1 MNKRCTARQ
10 AAIILLFVSSLAG
23 LLAGQ
28 TFAQSQAFVQ
38 GQVVDEAERPM
49 AFVNVQIVDTTDGAI
64 TGRDGRFTFSTRHLG
79 PHDLSASF
87 IGFEPARKPLHLTA
101 GDTTTVR
108 LVLRRVLIELGET
121 VVTVSTYTTGED
133 ETVTLSPLEVVT
145 TPGAAADVFLTVKT
159 FPGVATVDEGAGLFV
174 RGGDVSE
181 TVVLLDQATVVHPYR
196 YESPTGGVFGTISPF
211 MVQGTAFSTGGFSA
225 RYGNALSAVLAMESL
240 DMPEQRRYTLG
251 LGLAAGSVGLDLPL
265 IDDKLGLRFTGNRSF
280 TDLMFRVNGHRSE
293 FTTTPRGHD
302 GNLNLVYKYS
312 PTGRLKLFSFN
323 AGDRIGVRVAEPS
336 FDGQYR
342 DRTDNYLH
350 NVQWTDVWA
359 DWFIQT
365 SASLNWHSARRQ
377 LGSLDL
383 TPRDLTGKIRTD
395 WERALG
401 AFGILRLG
409 TEMEH
414 ADNQFEGSIPQD
426 DILDPEAEVF
436 ELNTSYST
444 RRTGAYF
451 EVDFKPVRRIVANVG
466 MRTDH
471 HSLSDDF
478 VLDPRLSARYQFSED
493 TNARLAWGIYHQ
505 FPAPFEYN
513 PTSGNLNLGPQ
524 RAQHWVG
531 GLHHERDQFLV
542 RLEAYYKPYRNL
554 VLDHPDLNLANTG
567 KGRASGVDLFFK
579 YSAFLNTRFSG
590 WMAYSLLRSRRLQVR
605 HLGFEMRREEAPSPF
620 DITHNLTLVTKMQIV
635 RTLSGGLTLRYA
647 TGRPITP
654 IVDAVPVAN
663 QNYYLPVEGPVGSER
678 LPSFQQIDGQL
689 SYVHFFGSGH
699 QAVFY
704 LAVNNLL
711 NRANVLDYDYSID
724 YTQRQPRTVLFR
736 RSIYFG
742 TSVSLNY

>member
-10 AAIILLFVSSLAG
+10 AEIVLFCVS

-28 TFAQSQAFVQ
+28 TFAQSKAFVQ
-38 GQVVDEAERPM
+38 GQVVDETGQPV
-49 AFVNVQIVDTTDGAI
+49 AFANVQIIDTTDGSV
-64 TGRDGRFTFSTRHLG
+64 TGRDGRFVFSTRHLG
-79 PHDLSASF
+79 SRDLHATF
-87 IGFEPARKPLHLTA
+87 IGFEPARQTLHLIA
-101 GDTTTVR
+101 GDTTLVR
-108 LVLRRVLIELGET
+108 LVLRHSLIELGET

-133 ETVTLSPLEVVT
+133 ETVTLSPLDVLT
-145 TPGAAADVFLTVKT
+145 TPGASADIFLAVKT
-159 FPGVATVDEGAGLFV
+159 FPGVATVHDGAGLFV

-196 YESPTGGVFGTISPF
+196 YESPTGGVFGTIPSF
-211 MVQGTAFSTGGFSA
+211 MVQGTVFSTGGFSA
-225 RYGNALSAVLAMESL
+225 RYGNALSAVLSMESL
-240 DMPEQRRYTLG
+240 NMPVQRSYRLG

-280 TDLMFRVNGHRSE
+280 TDLMLRVNGHRSE

-323 AGDRIGVRVAEPS
+323 AGDRIGVRVVEPS

-365 SASLNWHSARRQ
+365 SASLNRHTARRQ

-383 TPRDLTGKIRTD
+383 TPRDWTGKIRTD

-401 AFGILRLG
+401 AFGIMRLG
-409 TEMEH
+409 TELEH
-414 ADNQFEGSIPQD
+414 ADNSFVGSIPQD
-426 DILDPEAEVF
+426 DVLDPEAETF
-436 ELNTSYST
+436 ELDTSYSA

-451 EVDFKPVRRIVANVG
+451 EVDFKPGRRIVANVG
-466 MRTDH
+466 MRADH

-478 VLDPRLSARYQFSED
+478 VLDPRLSARYQFSAN

-513 PTSGNLNLGPQ
+513 PTSGNPNLGPQ

-531 GLHHERDQFLV
+531 GLHHERGQFLV

-554 VLDHPDLNLANTG
+554 VLDHPDLNLANAG
-567 KGRASGVDLFFK
+567 KGRASGVDLFCK
-579 YSAFLNTRFSG
+579 YGAFLNTRLSG
-590 WMAYSLLRSRRLQVR
+590 WIAYSLLRSRRLQVR
-605 HLGFEMRREEAPSPF
+605 HLGFEMLREEAPSPF
-620 DITHNLTLVTKMQIV
+620 DITHNLTLVTKGQIV
-635 RTLSGGLTLRYA
+635 YALSGGLTLRYA

-654 IVDAVPVAN
+654 IVDAVSVADKS
-663 QNYYLPVEGPVGSER
+663 YYLPVEGPVGSER

-724 YTQRQPRTVLFR
+724 YAQRQPRTAIFR

-742 TSVSLNY
+742 TTVSLNY

>member
-10 AAIILLFVSSLAG
+10 AEIVLFCVS

-28 TFAQSQAFVQ
+28 TFAQSKAFVQ
-38 GQVVDEAERPM
+38 GQVVDETGQPV
-49 AFVNVQIVDTTDGAI
+49 AFANVQIIDTTDGSV
-64 TGRDGRFTFSTRHLG
+64 TGRDGRFVFSTRHLG
-79 PHDLSASF
+79 SRDLHATF
-87 IGFEPARKPLHLTA
+87 IGFEPARQTLHLTA
-101 GDTTTVR
+101 GDTTVVR
-108 LVLRRVLIELGET
+108 LVLRHSLIELGET

-133 ETVTLSPLEVVT
+133 ETVTLSPLDVLT
-145 TPGAAADVFLTVKT
+145 TPGASADIFLAVKT
-159 FPGVATVDEGAGLFV
+159 FPGVATVHDGAGLFV

-196 YESPTGGVFGTISPF
+196 YESPTGGVFGTIPSF
-211 MVQGTAFSTGGFSA
+211 MVQGTVFSTGGFSA
-225 RYGNALSAVLAMESL
+225 RYGNALSAVLSMESL
-240 DMPEQRRYTLG
+240 NMPVQRSYRLG

-280 TDLMFRVNGHRSE
+280 TDLMLRVNGHRSE

-323 AGDRIGVRVAEPS
+323 AGDRIGVRVVEPS

-365 SASLNWHSARRQ
+365 SASLNRHTARRQ

-383 TPRDLTGKIRTD
+383 TPRDWTGKIRTD

-401 AFGILRLG
+401 AFGIMRLG
-409 TEMEH
+409 TELEH
-414 ADNQFEGSIPQD
+414 ADNSFVGSIPQGD
-426 DILDPEAEVF
+426 VLDPEAEVF
-436 ELNTSYST
+436 ELDTSYSA

-451 EVDFKPVRRIVANVG
+451 EVDFKPGRRIVANVG
-466 MRTDH
+466 MRADH

-478 VLDPRLSARYQFSED
+478 VLDPRLSARYQFSAN

-513 PTSGNLNLGPQ
+513 PTSGNPNLGAQ

-531 GLHHERDQFLV
+531 GLHHERGQFLV

-554 VLDHPDLNLANTG
+554 VLDHPDLNLANAG
-567 KGRASGVDLFFK
+567 KGRASGVDLFCK
-579 YSAFLNTRFSG
+579 YGAFLNTRLSG
-590 WMAYSLLRSRRLQVR
+590 WIAYSLLRSRRLQVR
-605 HLGFEMRREEAPSPF
+605 HLGFEMLREEAPSPF
-620 DITHNLTLVTKMQIV
+620 DITHNLTLVTKGQIV
-635 RTLSGGLTLRYA
+635 YALSGGLTLRYA

-654 IVDAVPVAN
+654 IVDAVSVADKS
-663 QNYYLPVEGPVGSER
+663 YYLPVEGPVGSER

-724 YTQRQPRTVLFR
+724 YAQRQPRTAIFR

-742 TSVSLNY
+742 TTVSLNY

>member
-1 MNKRCTARQ
+1 MNKRCAARQ
-10 AAIILLFVSSLAG
+10 TAIVLFCVS

-38 GQVVDEAERPM
+38 GQVVDETERPM
-49 AFVNVQIVDTTDGAI
+49 AFVNVQIIDTTDGAI
-64 TGRDGRFTFSTRHLG
+64 TGRDGRFAFSTRHLG
-79 PHDLSASF
+79 QRDLSASF
-87 IGFEPARKPLHLTA
+87 IGFEPTRKTLSLTA

-133 ETVTLSPLEVVT
+133 ETVTLTPLDVVT
-145 TPGAAADVFLTVKT
+145 TPGASADIFRTFKT
-159 FPGVATVDEGAGLFV
+159 FPGVATVDDGAGLFV

-181 TVVLLDQATVVHPYR
+181 TVILLDQATVVHPYR
-196 YESPTGGVFGTISPF
+196 YESPTGGVFGTIPAF

-240 DMPEQRRYTLG
+240 DMPAQRSYMLSLG
-251 LGLAAGSVGLDLPL
+251 LGAGSVGLDMPL
-265 IDDKLGLRFTGNRSF
+265 VDDKLGLRFTGNLSF
-280 TDLMFRVNGHRSE
+280 TDLLFRVNGHRDE

-302 GNLNLVYKYS
+302 GNLNLVYQYS

-323 AGDRIGVRVAEPS
+323 ANDRIGVRVAEPS

-342 DRTDNYLH
+342 GHADDYLH

-365 SASLNWHSARRQ
+365 SASLNQHSARQQ
-377 LGSLDL
+377 LGNLDL
-383 TPRDLTGKIRTD
+383 TSRDLTGKIRTD
-395 WERALG
+395 WESVLG
-401 AFGILRLG
+401 AFGVLRLG
-409 TEMEH
+409 TEMEY
-414 ADNQFEGSIPQD
+414 ADNQFAGSVPQD
-426 DILDPEAEVF
+426 DILDPEADVF
-436 ELNTSYST
+436 ELDTSYSA
-444 RRTGAYF
+444 RRSGAYF

-466 MRTDH
+466 TRADH
-471 HSLSDDF
+471 HSLGGGF
-478 VLDPRLSARYQFSED
+478 VIDPRLSAQYQFSED

-513 PTSGNLNLGPQ
+513 PTSGNPNLGPQ
-524 RAQHWVG
+524 RAQHWIG
-531 GLHHERDQFLV
+531 GLHHERASFLV

-554 VLDHPDLNLANTG
+554 VLDDPDLNLANTG
-567 KGRASGVDLFFK
+567 RGRASGVDLFCK
-579 YSAFLNTRFSG
+579 YGGFLDTRLSG

-605 HLGFEMRREEAPSPF
+605 HMGFETRREEAPSPF

-635 RTLSGGLTLRYA
+635 HTLSGGLTLKYA

-654 IVDAVPVAN
+654 VVDAIPTAGKS
-663 QNYYLPVEGPVGSER
+663 YYLPIEGPIGSER

-689 SYVHFFGSGH
+689 SYVLFFGTGH
-699 QAVFY
+699 RAVFY

-711 NRANVLDYDYSID
+711 SRANVLDYDYSID
-724 YTQRQPRTVLFR
+724 YTQRQLRTSLFR

-742 TSVSLNY
+742 TTVSLNY

>member
-10 AAIILLFVSSLAG
+10 AAAVLFCVS

-28 TFAQSQAFVQ
+28 TFAQSKAFVQ
-38 GQVVDEAERPM
+38 GQVVDETGQPV
-49 AFVNVQIVDTTDGAI
+49 AFANVQIIDTTDGAI
-64 TGRDGRFTFSTRHLG
+64 TGRDGRFAFSTRHLG
-79 PHDLSASF
+79 SRDLHATF
-87 IGFEPARKPLHLTA
+87 IGFEPARQTLHLTA
-101 GDTTTVR
+101 GDTTLVR
-108 LVLRRVLIELGET
+108 LVLRHSLIELGET

-133 ETVTLSPLEVVT
+133 ETVTLSPLDVLT
-145 TPGAAADVFLTVKT
+145 TPGASADIFLAVKT
-159 FPGVATVDEGAGLFV
+159 FPGVATVHDGAGLFV

-196 YESPTGGVFGTISPF
+196 YESPTGGVFGTIPSF
-211 MVQGTAFSTGGFSA
+211 MVQGTVFSTGGFSA
-225 RYGNALSAVLAMESL
+225 RYGNALSAVLSMESL
-240 DMPEQRRYTLG
+240 NMPVQRSYRLG

-280 TDLMFRVNGHRSE
+280 TDLMFRVNGHRDE
-293 FTTTPRGHD
+293 FTITPRGHD

-365 SASLNWHSARRQ
+365 SASLNRHTARRQ
-377 LGSLDL
+377 LGNLDL
-383 TPRDLTGKIRTD
+383 TSRDLTGKIRTD

-401 AFGILRLG
+401 AFGLLRLG

-426 DILDPEAEVF
+426 DVLDPEAETF
-436 ELNTSYST
+436 ELDTSYSA

-451 EVDFKPVRRIVANVG
+451 EVDFKPGRRIVANVG

-478 VLDPRLSARYQFSED
+478 VLDPRLSARYQFSAN

-554 VLDHPDLNLANTG
+554 VLDHPDLNLANAG

-605 HLGFEMRREEAPSPF
+605 HLGFEMLREEAPSPF
-620 DITHNLTLVTKMQIV
+620 DITHNLTLVTKGQIV

-654 IVDAVPVAN
+654 IVDAVSVADKS
-663 QNYYLPVEGPVGSER
+663 YYLPVEGPVGSER

-689 SYVHFFGSGH
+689 SYVHFFGAGH

-724 YTQRQPRTVLFR
+724 YAQRQPRTVLFR

-742 TSVSLNY
+742 TTVSLNY